1 MTMHHNYNSALTSR
15 CLIRILFIIHI
26 NQHDLKLLATIKPI
40 LIMLIY
46 ITIVTGYC
54 DPQTLFMLGEDSNTC
69 MGIRARQKGSNR
81 GLLSMLLH
89 GNCRILGAKDS
100 HGRLTARAVSRLL
113 IDDSTSLPAL
123 YVETPY
129 GSVDEDS
136 YVAVSALSYM

>member
-1 MTMHHNYNSALTSR
+1 MLLSEYALP
-15 CLIRILFIIHI
+15 H
-26 NQHDLKLLATIKPI
+26 LLP
-40 LIMLIY
+40 LLSPL
-46 ITIVTGYC
+46 GYC

-89 GNCRILGAKDS
+89 GNCRILGKKDS
-100 HGRLTARAVSRLL
+100 NGRLTARAVSRLL
-113 IDDSTSLPAL
+113 VDDATGIPVL

-136 YVAVSALSYM
+136 YVAVSCRYFHLLVFIQMHLH

>member
-1 MTMHHNYNSALTSR
+1 MTLSITLYV
-15 CLIRILFIIHI
+15 IIT
-26 NQHDLKLLATIKPI
+26 LRAYLSFYCP
-40 LIMLIY
+40 
-46 ITIVTGYC
+46 GYC

-89 GNCRILGAKDS
+89 GNCRILGKKDS
-100 HGRLTARAVSRLL
+100 NGRLTARAVSRLL
-113 IDDSTSLPAL
+113 VDDATGLPVL

-136 YVAVSALSYM
+136 YVAVSVRNIHLVIFIRMCFTKTR

>member
-1 MTMHHNYNSALTSR
+1 MFSVVLNLSCTVYVLVTLCISP
-15 CLIRILFIIHI
+15 
-26 NQHDLKLLATIKPI
+26 LLS
-40 LIMLIY
+40 
-46 ITIVTGYC
+46 GYC

-89 GNCRILGAKDS
+89 GNCRILGKKDS
-100 HGRLTARAVSRLL
+100 NGRLTARAVSRLL
-113 IDDSTSLPAL
+113 VDDATGLPVL

-136 YVAVSALSYM
+136 YVAVSPWHLHLYLIIMSSLSMCTVTE

>member
-1 MTMHHNYNSALTSR
+1 M
-15 CLIRILFIIHI
+15 I
-26 NQHDLKLLATIKPI
+26 
-40 LIMLIY
+40 
-46 ITIVTGYC
+46 
-54 DPQTLFMLGEDSNTC
+54 GEDSNTC

-113 IDDSTSLPAL
+113 VDDVTGLPVL

-129 GSVDEDS
+129 GSVDEES
-136 YVAVSALSYM
+136 YVEVSISTSLASTTQVSPLLSATSSQNFQTVRYTIKQLR

>member
-1 MTMHHNYNSALTSR
+1 MLSVG
-15 CLIRILFIIHI
+15 
-26 NQHDLKLLATIKPI
+26 LKLSCTVYVLLTLCVYPS
-40 LIMLIY
+40 
-46 ITIVTGYC
+46 GYC

-89 GNCRILGAKDS
+89 GNCRILGKKDS
-100 HGRLTARAVSRLL
+100 NGRLTARAVSRLL
-113 IDDSTSLPAL
+113 VDDATGLPVL

-136 YVAVSALSYM
+136 YVAVSHRHQHLHLHLIMSSFAMCAV